1 MDKNIIKNKPKIF
14 DALLCP
20 VNVPHELDITHV
32 NVFAY
37 SIDDSTVDPLI
48 TFKFTLK
55 CIFFMFIWIYFNFL

>member
-1 MDKNIIKNKPKIF
+1 MHGQKYNKNKPKIF

-48 TFKFTLK
+48 IHFKVYFFHVYLN
-55 CIFFMFIWIYFNFL
+55 IF